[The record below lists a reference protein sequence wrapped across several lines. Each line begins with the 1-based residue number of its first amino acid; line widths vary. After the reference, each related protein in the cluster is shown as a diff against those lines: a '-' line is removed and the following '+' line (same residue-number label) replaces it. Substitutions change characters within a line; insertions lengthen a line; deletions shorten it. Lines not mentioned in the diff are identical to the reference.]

1 MAAYLFNFCRRAGR
15 YDAFRLLFADLPMP
29 FSFALWAQP
38 GHCSG
43 AMNTAFVVLGGLAR
57 PLLALRDGLEA
68 LEEQPVRTD
77 KFVLT

>member
-1 MAAYLFNFCRRAGR
+1 ML
-15 YDAFRLLFADLPMP
+15 